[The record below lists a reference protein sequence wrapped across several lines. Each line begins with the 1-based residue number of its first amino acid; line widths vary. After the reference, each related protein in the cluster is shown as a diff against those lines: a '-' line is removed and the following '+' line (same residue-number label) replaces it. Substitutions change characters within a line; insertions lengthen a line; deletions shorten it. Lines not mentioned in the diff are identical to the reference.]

1 MQESKPTEQTQ
12 KPREFKHEA
21 SESQSKDKEGPT
33 RPKPEA
39 TTAHEQVQ
47 RMPVSRESERVQQHD
62 SSSQR
67 EDKPKIDSR
76 QLKEFH
82 LKLTEK
88 ESAVRA
94 KLDLQVN
101 VLDRLAT
108 RSTRFSN
115 LHYVTSKK
123 DSYGVGIFL

>member
-101 VLDRLAT
+101 VLDRLAPGQHDFPILIMWRRKNT
-108 RSTRFSN
+108 
-115 LHYVTSKK
+115 VTA
-123 DSYGVGIFL
+123 

>member
-1 MQESKPTEQTQ
+1 MPESKPTEQTQ

-101 VLDRLAT
+101 VSDRLAPGQHDFPIFIMLLRKKT
-108 RSTRFSN
+108 
-115 LHYVTSKK
+115 VTA
-123 DSYGVGIFL
+123 

>member
-1 MQESKPTEQTQ
+1 MPESKPTEQTQ

-39 TTAHEQVQ
+39 TTAHGQVQ

-101 VLDRLAT
+101 VSDRLAPGQHDFPIFIMLRRKKT
-108 RSTRFSN
+108 
-115 LHYVTSKK
+115 VTA
-123 DSYGVGIFL
+123 

>member
-101 VLDRLAT
+101 VLDRLAPGQHD
-108 RSTRFSN
+108 FP
-115 LHYVTSKK
+115 
-123 DSYGVGIFL
+123 IFIM